1 MCTYATTVLTIDG
14 SAKGKIGWFSANQAT
29 VYFDHPVHFARGH
42 ALMVDL
48 AHPSE
53 GPSARVGLELSPESA
68 RALAVAILDA
78 LDAVPPAL
86 FEADGVTR

>member
-1 MCTYATTVLTIDG
+1 MCTYATTVLDIDA
-14 SAKGKIGWFSANQAT
+14 SAKGKTGWFSATRAT

-48 AHPSE
+48 SRPTD
-53 GPSARVGLELSPESA
+53 GPSARVGLELSPQSA
-68 RALAVAILDA
+68 RELAMAILDA

-86 FEADGVTR
+86 LEA